1 MVWQAG
7 GAGRR
12 WHRNQGLFARVR
24 ILNLRTFNVAY
35 THYNTHIA
43 HSTQH
48 TQCTLRTQHTAHTV
62 HTSHTAHSTHSAHF
76 AHSTQCTLRT
86 QHTVHTSHTAHS
98 AHFAHSTLRTQHT
111 AHSTHSAH
119 RRHSAHLFTATPVSL
134 HCHSLR
140 DTTLSQECSTFTRHN
155 PISRVFHPLTAGH
168 HTNTQT
174 RERADYIRAL
184 DADGRLSAAVSWT
197 RLEHPTWWHRRVL
210 RVRADEQAGAPGESV
225 VLLAT
230 CIFVSTVTLT
240 HLP

>member
-1 MVWQAG
+1 
-7 GAGRR
+7 
-12 WHRNQGLFARVR
+12 
-24 ILNLRTFNVAY
+24 LNLRTFNVAY

-62 HTSHTAHSTHSAHF
+62 HTSHTAHSAHF

-86 QHTVHTSHTAHS
+86 QHTSHTAHS
-98 AHFAHSTLRTQHT
+98 TQHT
-111 AHSTHSAH
+111 QC
-119 RRHSAHLFTATPVSL
+119 TPQTQCTPF
-134 HCHSLR
+134 HCHTSQSALPR

>member
-48 TQCTLRTQHTAHTV
+48 TQCTPQTQRTPFHC
-62 HTSHTAHSTHSAHF
+62 HTSQSA
-76 AHSTQCTLRT
+76 L
-86 QHTVHTSHTAHS
+86 
-98 AHFAHSTLRTQHT
+98 
-111 AHSTHSAH
+111 
-119 RRHSAHLFTATPVSL
+119 P
-134 HCHSLR
+134 R

-210 RVRADEQAGAPGESV
+210 RVRADEQAGAPGESGESV